1 MPAGASREYGNVAVP
16 EKCTA
21 DFCLIPLGTAD
32 ASVSKQIAE
41 VQRLVRGHPDVE
53 TGKVNWT
60 MHSAGTTLEGPWTNV
75 MTIIGQAHQV
85 LHEQGIV
92 RIQTDIRVGSR
103 TDKKQTAKDK
113 VDVVERLLAG
123 DNNSSSMEEPGM
135 VRSPSVESTYNL
147 LTSVCSDTTKTRL
160 AMHQIL
166 RHSKQRLVLSYRISD
181 PTIVL
186 QSCVAIFWLYI
197 CAG

>member
-1 MPAGASREYGNVAVP
+1 MPASCDYGAVGVP

-21 DFCLIPLGTAD
+21 DFCLIPLGTGD

-53 TGKVNWT
+53 HGTVNWT
-60 MHSAGTTLEGPWTNV
+60 MHSAGTTLEGPWNNV
-75 MTIIGQAHQV
+75 MKIIGQAHQV

-123 DNNSSSMEEPGM
+123 SKSGSSTTEEPGT
-135 VRSPSVESTYNL
+135 VG
-147 LTSVCSDTTKTRL
+147 
-160 AMHQIL
+160 Q
-166 RHSKQRLVLSYRISD
+166 
-181 PTIVL
+181 
-186 QSCVAIFWLYI
+186 
-197 CAG
+197 

>member
-1 MPAGASREYGNVAVP
+1 MPAGARDYNSVGVP

-41 VQRLVRGHPDVE
+41 VQRLIRGHQDVKD
-53 TGKVNWT
+53 GKVNWT

-85 LHEQGIV
+85 LHDDGVI
-92 RIQTDIRVGSR
+92 RIQTDIRAGSR

-123 DNNSSSMEEPGM
+123 DSAGDRSMEEPGT
-135 VRSPSVESTYNL
+135 VGGAGLCRNSANWNAEAREGHNTR
-147 LTSVCSDTTKTRL
+147 CS
-160 AMHQIL
+160 
-166 RHSKQRLVLSYRISD
+166 
-181 PTIVL
+181 
-186 QSCVAIFWLYI
+186 
-197 CAG
+197 

>member
-1 MPAGASREYGNVAVP
+1 MPAGADRDYSKVGVP

-41 VQRLVRGHPDVE
+41 VQRLVRGHSDVKDG
-53 TGKVNWT
+53 TVNWT

-85 LHEQGIV
+85 LHDQGII
-92 RIQTDIRVGSR
+92 RIQTDIRAGSR

-113 VDVVERLLAG
+113 VDVVEKMLAA
-123 DNNSSSMEEPGM
+123 DKAQSTSTEEPGM
-135 VRSPSVESTYNL
+135 VGREART
-147 LTSVCSDTTKTRL
+147 C
-160 AMHQIL
+160 
-166 RHSKQRLVLSYRISD
+166 
-181 PTIVL
+181 
-186 QSCVAIFWLYI
+186 
-197 CAG
+197 